1 MALFQ
6 EMIDEQGR
14 LRVQTWSRDWR
25 LPAAT
30 VRLLVLVTALFRDG
44 GGGGGFRPWGRTGT
58 LPVAPARRVGGSRPE
73 LVMAGGRYDCM
84 GLGPRVNGGIVCF
97 IFFPYFSQTMINDEI
112 CEPEHLP
119 QILQNI

>member
-30 VRLLVLVTALFRDG
+30 VRRLVLVTALFRDG

-84 GLGPRVNGGIVCF
+84 GLGLGPHCLLHLLS
-97 IFFPYFSQTMINDEI
+97 IFLTDYDYNDEI
-112 CEPEHLP
+112 CEHLP
-119 QILQNI
+119 QIPNF